1 MSSALFQNIAEVI
14 YFVSDRRAAAE
25 WYSSLLGVEITELE
39 DANHFFIRAGDQDIW
54 FHQADR
60 KVPSGAAGHVAYWQV
75 TDFDA
80 VLDRATRLGATL
92 YRGPL
97 DRQDGSYMCQV
108 KDPDGNLIGF
118 IGPRQPYDAVEV

>member
-1 MSSALFQNIAEVI
+1 MFKGVSEVM

-25 WYSSLLGVEITELE
+25 WYSNLLGIEITWLE
-39 DANHFFIRAGDQDIW
+39 NPEHFFIQVGNQDVW
-54 FHQADR
+54 FHQSDS

-75 TDFDA
+75 ADFDA
-80 VLDRATRLGATL
+80 VLERATQLGAKL

-108 KDPDGNLIGF
+108 KDPDGNLIGI
-118 IGPRQPYDAVEV
+118 IGSRQRRQEENE